1 MSGLREEYG
10 INDIYIVKFV
20 ENYRD
25 YLNNNKEF
33 SEVTLNTNLY
43 YIVEKFSYENKI
55 HALYADSYKEC
66 VGGLEFYEHR
76 SHTKIEEMPPI
87 FSEMYTFPEELLTE
101 DEKNKKMIS
110 SNRLYYI
117 SLNMNIEFLKDKENE
132 NSFVKKLKRD

>member
-1 MSGLREEYG
+1 MLDLLKK
-10 INDIYIVKFV
+10 IK
-20 ENYRD
+20 
-25 YLNNNKEF
+25 K

-101 DEKNKKMIS
+101 DEKNEIIENCLQNHIS
-110 SNRLYYI
+110 S
-117 SLNMNIEFLKDKENE
+117 K
-132 NSFVKKLKRD
+132 

>member
-10 INDIYIVKFV
+10 INDIYIVKFC
-20 ENYRD
+20 ENYKE

-43 YIVEKFSYENKI
+43 YIVEKFSYENNI

-66 VGGLEFYEHR
+66 VGGIEFYEHK
-76 SHTKIEEMPPI
+76 SHKKIEEMPPI
-87 FSEMYTFPEELLTE
+87 FSEMYKFPEELLTE
-101 DEKNKKMIS
+101 DEKKTKMIS

-117 SLNMNIEFLKDKENE
+117 SLNMNIEFLKDSEKEKE
-132 NSFVKKLKRD
+132 FVKKLQKR